1 MERQEHPA
9 PADGR
14 DADGRGPDG
23 RDPDGRG
30 PDGRD
35 PDGRDK
41 EISVTQARQ
50 AVAPHIVRY
59 VLGIGLVLAVV
70 ALGLTLILGGV

>member
-1 MERQEHPA
+1 MERQEHA
-9 PADGR
+9 ASAEERDAAGQDAAGR
-14 DADGRGPDG
+14 DAAGQD
-23 RDPDGRG
+23 RD
-30 PDGRD
+30 
-35 PDGRDK
+35 
-41 EISVTQARQ
+41 ISVTRARQ